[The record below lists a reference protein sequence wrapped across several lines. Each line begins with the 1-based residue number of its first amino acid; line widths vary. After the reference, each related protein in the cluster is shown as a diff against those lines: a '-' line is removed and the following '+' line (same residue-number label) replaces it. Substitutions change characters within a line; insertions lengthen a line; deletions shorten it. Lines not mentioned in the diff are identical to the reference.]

1 MQSFVIQKINKITQ
15 NRITPLCLS
24 LNYSTYFFRDTELPR
39 DHLWRLHIHIL
50 SQYWFFSLILFGMLS
65 SFLSW
70 IYLSFRDLVSLSF
83 SFFYFFYFFK
93 RDRFVSSRRM
103 LIMEDIKKK
112 KKKKKELHLYR
123 CIISYVNFFFFF
135 KLTSITDSF
144 SFEYC

>member
-70 IYLSFRDLVSLSF
+70 IYLSFRDFRVSLSF

-93 RDRFVSSRRM
+93 RNRFVFSRRM
-103 LIMEDIKKK
+103 LIMKDI
-112 KKKKKELHLYR
+112 KKKKELHLYR
-123 CIISYVNFFFFF
+123 YIISYMLIFFFF
-135 KLTSITDSF
+135 
-144 SFEYC
+144 

>member
-112 KKKKKELHLYR
+112 KELHLYR
-123 CIISYVNFFFFF
+123 YIISYMLIFFFF
-135 KLTSITDSF
+135 
-144 SFEYC
+144 